1 MTTIVVSV
9 TCYENENE
17 VLEFADKL
25 SKQDCSEN
33 IAFLI
38 TCNRCMNIDVFR
50 MEMEKI
56 KLKSYIFN
64 PGKNLG
70 YLNGCLYGLKEYG
83 ENYTWA
89 VISNTDIEFMSN
101 QFFKNFV
108 GEKYGTEIGCV
119 GPDVCLQ
126 DAITHQNPFFLK
138 RPGRRAMRLRRF
150 IYSSYPLYSFYC
162 LLSSMKTKLKKKVVE
177 RSGQVYSVH
186 GSIVMLRKKVV
197 DVLLEGDIQTFMY
210 GEELCIAEIVRK
222 NNLITY
228 YDKEL
233 KIMHKENQVT
243 GKIPNRRKQEWI
255 SQSTSFLVNR
265 FWS

>member
-25 SKQDCSEN
+25 SKQDCSES

-38 TCNRCMNIDVFR
+38 TCNKCRNIEVFR
-50 MEMEKI
+50 TKMEKI
-56 KLKSYIFN
+56 KLKSYVFN

-70 YLNGCLYGLKEYG
+70 YLNGCLYGLKKYG

-89 VISNTDIEFMSN
+89 VISNTDVEFMSN
-101 QFFKNFV
+101 RFFKNFI

-126 DAITHQNPFFLK
+126 DAITHQNPFFLT
-138 RPGRRAMRLRRF
+138 RPSRRAMKLRRA
-150 IYSSYPLYSFYC
+150 IYSNYPLYSLYC
-162 LLSSMKTKLKKKVVE
+162 LLSSMKAKLKKKTVE

-186 GSIVMLRKKVV
+186 GSIVVLRKKVV
-197 DVLLEGDIQTFMY
+197 DALLEGENQIFMY
-210 GEELCIAEIVRK
+210 GEELYIAEIVRK
-222 NNLITY
+222 NNLISY

-233 KIMHKENQVT
+233 EIRHKENQVT
-243 GKIPNRRKQEWI
+243 GKNPSRRKQEWI
-255 SQSTSFLVNR
+255 SRSTSFLVSR